1 MWAGVVSV
9 LANVAS
15 EFHILPSGNIPAA
28 LPRNSKAPWQSVPL
42 SKCRP
47 PSSVETSYI
56 IWANNHITN
65 LCLPASH
72 EFQDRAKRA
81 MNIKEKFCLL
91 KDIKADSYH
100 DILGEVVRVYEGS
113 GSMTVYLSDYTAN
126 SFFYNHVW
134 GNGGNAVP
142 RDGDEFGYIKSRSK
156 TAKDWPGPFGKMSI
170 QLTLFDE
177 HADFVREEKV
187 HAKQW
192 LLLKNVKIK
201 FGRMGGCLE
210 GVLRGDRGAF
220 EGKVHVQIMEQ
231 SDEPDQIDARW
242 KEAVR
247 RKHEWWKK
255 FEKQKQDILDEAA
268 GLGDK
273 RKRGVEVVT
282 KNARQRRKELRAAA
296 EAKVANTEAKVAK
309 RLDLND
315 NSELNRCMNRNIAKI
330 AQYDPFTPT
339 NPLCHFT
346 LFFSVIRP
354 G

>member
-1 MWAGVVSV
+1 MWGGVVSV

-15 EFHILPSGNIPAA
+15 EFHILPSASIPAA
-28 LPRNSKAPWQSVPL
+28 LPRNSKAPWQSIPP

-47 PSSVETSYI
+47 PSSVETAYI
-56 IWANNHITN
+56 IWANNHIAD
-65 LCLPASH
+65 LCLPELQ
-72 EFQDRAKRA
+72 EFQDRTQQA
-81 MNIKEKFCLL
+81 MNIKQKFSLL
-91 KDIKADSYH
+91 KDIKPDSYH
-100 DILGEVVRVYEGS
+100 DILGEVVKVYEGS

-126 SFFYNHVW
+126 SLFYNHVW
-134 GNGGNAVP
+134 GNGGNAEP
-142 RDGDEFGYIKSRSK
+142 RDGDELGYIKSRSK
-156 TAKDWPGPFGKMSI
+156 AAKDWPGPFGKMSI

-177 HADFVREEKV
+177 HADFIREKKL

-220 EGKVHVQIMEQ
+220 EGKVQVQIMEQ

-247 RKHEWWKK
+247 RKREWWKK
-255 FEKQKQDILDEAA
+255 FEQQKQDILDEAA

-273 RKRGVEVVT
+273 RKRGVEVAT

-296 EAKVANTEAKVAK
+296 EAKVATSEAKVAK

-315 NSELNRCMNRNIAKI
+315 NSKLKRCISKAIAKI
-330 AQYDPFTPT
+330 A
-339 NPLCHFT
+339 
-346 LFFSVIRP
+346 
-354 G
+354 